1 MIFLAP
7 RMLDEAVFAEYGWQG
22 GRPLATYNGI
32 LLVFIVGWLEAKED
46 CRGEDVDFMDCFTL
60 DLNLNTSNRRI
71 AGHSCFIIALIY
83 TIFHGFTR
91 ISHPT
96 CSLVCIMVEP
106 IDGTQFIGV

>member
-1 MIFLAP
+1 MVG
-7 RMLDEAVFAEYGWQG
+7 REEAFVNLQWDFA
-22 GRPLATYNGI
+22 R
-32 LLVFIVGWLEAKED
+32 FCIVGWLETKED

-60 DLNLNTSNRRI
+60 DLNVNTSNRGL

-83 TIFHGFTR
+83 TVFHGFTR

-106 IDGTQFIGV
+106 FDGTQFIGIQAWIIVDKLGP